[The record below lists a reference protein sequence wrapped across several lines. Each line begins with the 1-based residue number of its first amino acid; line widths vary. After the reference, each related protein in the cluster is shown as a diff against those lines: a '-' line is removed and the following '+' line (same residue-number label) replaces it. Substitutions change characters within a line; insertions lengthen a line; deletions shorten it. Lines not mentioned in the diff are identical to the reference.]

1 MSKRKWAMMGT
12 ALVFAAAAPDVVRA
26 HAFPDHAVPAVG
38 GMIEKAPT
46 QVQIWFTEKLE
57 PAFSK
62 VEVRD
67 AKGARVDRG
76 NAKVD
81 VRNPT
86 LLHVSLKPLAP
97 GTYKVVWHVISV
109 DTHATQGNFS
119 FTVEK

>member
-1 MSKRKWAMMGT
+1 MSKRKWAMVGT
-12 ALVFAAAAPDVVRA
+12 ALVFAAAAPSAARA

-38 GMIEKAPT
+38 GTIEKAPT

-57 PAFSK
+57 SAFSK

-76 NAKVD
+76 DAKVD
-81 VRNPT
+81 ARDPT
-86 LLHVSLKPLAP
+86 LLRVSLKLLMP

-109 DTHATQGNFS
+109 DTHATRGDFS